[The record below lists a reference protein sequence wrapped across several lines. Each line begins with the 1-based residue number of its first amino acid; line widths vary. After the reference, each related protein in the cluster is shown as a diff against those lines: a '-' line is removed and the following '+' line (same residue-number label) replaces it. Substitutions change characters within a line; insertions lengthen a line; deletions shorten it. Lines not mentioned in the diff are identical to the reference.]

1 MHLCDVHVRVHMF
14 HGRQPTYVMGVISA
28 TCRVQNII
36 CALLSLSPESRR
48 RRISIHTL
56 IHAIINDVASGQT
69 DSRSESGATR
79 QLET

>member
-14 HGRQPTYVMGVISA
+14 HGRQPTYVMGVIPA

-36 CALLSLSPESRR
+36 CALPRLSPKSKR

-56 IHAIINDVASGQT
+56 VQAIINDVTSGQK
-69 DSRSESGATR
+69 DSRSESDATQ